1 MIDDDDNDDDD
12 RLPSLA
18 FGSLHLRGV
27 WIRPLPENDQEYCD
41 LANIIIDHDDHDHD
55 TNIVHYDLGGDD
67 DDGDLELSLILMGT
81 HTSKKLEILEIKL
94 RQFFWI
100 FRQIFGWWPGTP

>member
-1 MIDDDDNDDDD
+1 MGRGGGVKG
-12 RLPSLA
+12 RLEFFQKNIHIGES
-18 FGSLHLRGV
+18 
-27 WIRPLPENDQEYCD
+27 IRPLPENDQEYCD
-41 LANIIIDHDDHDHD
+41 LANIIIDHDHDHD

-100 FRQIFGWWPGTP
+100 FRQIFG